1 MNSIISVSINH
12 YNVHLGVNF
21 TMVLNDMEASKRQ
34 CINDL
39 VIDLF
44 DEFGDCLILLNITI
58 KLLDKFYASGKKLLT
73 YSTLLQS

>member
-1 MNSIISVSINH
+1 
-12 YNVHLGVNF
+12 
-21 TMVLNDMEASKRQ
+21 MVLNDMEASKRQ

-44 DEFGDCLILLNITI
+44 DELGDCLILFNITI

-73 YSTLLQS
+73 YSALLQS